1 MPTQFSKSAII
12 DKNKIAI
19 DACDSSIAR
28 LESIVGLSNAR
39 EIKRIAQLSRAINE
53 KTFLRQVNAHLRAAG
68 TTFRPID
75 DALATELNNLGNS
88 LDRKI
93 QNNEIINASV
103 EFITSVLNDVSRLR
117 TITDSN
123 KA

>member
-12 DKNKIAI
+12 EKNKIAI
-19 DACDSSIAR
+19 DICDTSKER

-39 EIKRIAQLSRAINE
+39 EINRIAQLNRTLNE

-75 DALATELNNLGNS
+75 DDLAAELNDLGNS

-103 EFITSVLNDVSRLR
+103 EFITAVLNDVSRLR